1 MCVDPWVKH
10 RDWLSVSV
18 LRIGHALTSSRTHS
32 AGGRIDSP
40 RGGSVM
46 TDDTWLYGLDP
57 MTTESPVMSLSID
70 DSVVWERT
78 DVEKKERRGWVG
90 PASARGEDEDLV
102 LAHGARCLVKVV
114 LMGLCVCVALSE
126 VEPRKEQPTC
136 ERAGLIISLS
146 HATHCVGIRPA
157 ERAEVGRLAPLPAP
171 LARQDDCRGDF
182 VRSTVLAANYTPPAE
197 RARHTPNWIVTEPW
211 LGVLPPRPPCLP
223 VALPFFPPWRVQ
235 KCPCRSQD
243 PLAYLL
249 ELRHCQV
256 YGRGNVGLF
265 WIQSQWWC

>member
-1 MCVDPWVKH
+1 
-10 RDWLSVSV
+10 
-18 LRIGHALTSSRTHS
+18 
-32 AGGRIDSP
+32 
-40 RGGSVM
+40 M

-90 PASARGEDEDLV
+90 PASARGEDENLV

-211 LGVLPPRPPCLP
+211 LGELPPRPSASLSRCHSSLPGVCESVPVVRRIRSLTCLNCDI
-223 VALPFFPPWRVQ
+223 VRCTAGGMLGFFGFSRNGGAS
-235 KCPCRSQD
+235 CRSPD
-243 PLAYLL
+243 GARVLD
-249 ELRHCQV
+249 RV
-256 YGRGNVGLF
+256 TRSN
-265 WIQSQWWC
+265 